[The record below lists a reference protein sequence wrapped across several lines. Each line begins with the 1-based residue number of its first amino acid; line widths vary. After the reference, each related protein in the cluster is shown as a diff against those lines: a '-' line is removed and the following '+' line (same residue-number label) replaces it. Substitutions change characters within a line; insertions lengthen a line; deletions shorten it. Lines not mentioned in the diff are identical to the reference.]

1 MRSSKVLFFFILLAS
16 VSTSVFAQRPGG
28 GGGGTGGSGGGR
40 GTGGGTT
47 IGNTPTTQPR
57 NIPSLPPTTQMVF
70 LTGKV
75 VAEDGSPIGES
86 VAIQTLCRG
95 TTRTIGYTDKKGYFS
110 FQLDPNSNVNMTGI
124 GDVTDTGSP
133 MRQQGNG
140 YGQTR
145 DYRDCQLQPLLA
157 GFSSQPVELGA
168 RIGGDN
174 RVELGSI
181 KMRRM
186 GEVQGYTISATSG
199 DAPPKARKDY
209 EKGLSLEKKQNWT
222 EAQEKFQSAVD
233 QYPKYAV
240 AWVELGRMQ
249 FLLLHEDDAKKSLQQ
264 ALAADSRFL
273 PAYQQ
278 LAEIATKN
286 QQWKELAEIT
296 DQMLRLNPVNFPQ
309 YWFLNAA
316 ANFYLQ
322 NLEAAQK
329 SAVRGLDIDSE
340 HHFPRLEY
348 LLGLILAQNR
358 DYRGALE
365 HLRNYVQLA
374 PKAPDLEMAQNQIS
388 KLEAQQ
394 AAATEAPEAK

>member
-1 MRSSKVLFFFILLAS
+1 ML
-16 VSTSVFAQRPGG
+16 
-28 GGGGTGGSGGGR
+28 
-40 GTGGGTT
+40 
-47 IGNTPTTQPR
+47 
-57 NIPSLPPTTQMVF
+57 F

-75 VAEDGSPIGES
+75 VAEDGSAIEDS

-110 FQLDPNSNVNMTGI
+110 LQLDPNSNVNMTGI

-133 MRQQGNG
+133 MRQQGSG
-140 YGQTR
+140 SGQTR
-145 DYRDCQLQPLLA
+145 DYRDCQLLPLLA
-157 GFSSQPVELGA
+157 GFSAIPVELGA
-168 RIGGDN
+168 HIGGDN
-174 RVELGSI
+174 RVDLGNI

-186 GEVQGYTISATSG
+186 GEVQGYTISATSAQ
-199 DAPPKARKDY
+199 APSKARKDY
-209 EKGLSLEKKQNWT
+209 EKGMSFEKKQNWT

-249 FLLLHEDDAKKSLQQ
+249 FLLLHEEDAKKSLNK
-264 ALAADSRFL
+264 ALEADSRFL

-286 QQWKELAEIT
+286 KQWKELVDIT

-329 SAVRGLDIDSE
+329 SATRGVDIDSE

-365 HLRNYVQLA
+365 HLRNYVHFA
-374 PKAPDLEMAQNQIS
+374 PKAPDIEMAQNQIS

-394 AAATEAPEAK
+394 AAAQDTTEAK

>member
-1 MRSSKVLFFFILLAS
+1 MI
-16 VSTSVFAQRPGG
+16 
-28 GGGGTGGSGGGR
+28 
-40 GTGGGTT
+40 
-47 IGNTPTTQPR
+47 
-57 NIPSLPPTTQMVF
+57 F

-75 VAEDGSPIGES
+75 VGEDGTPIGES
-86 VAIQTLCRG
+86 VAIQTLCHG
-95 TTRTIGYTDKKGYFS
+95 VTRTVGYTDKKGYFS
-110 FQLDPNSNVNMTGI
+110 LQLDPNNNVNMTGI

-133 MRQQGNG
+133 LQRQNSYSQA
-140 YGQTR
+140 R

-157 GFSSQPVELGA
+157 GFTSQPTELGA

-174 RVELGSI
+174 RVELGNI
-181 KMRRM
+181 PMRRM
-186 GEVQGYTISATSG
+186 GEVQGFTISATSAE
-199 DAPPKARKDY
+199 APSKARKDY
-209 EKGLSLEKKQNWT
+209 EKGMSLEKKQNWS

-249 FLLLHEDDAKKSLQQ
+249 FLQLHDQDAKKSLQR
-264 ALAADSRFL
+264 ALDADSRFL

-286 QQWKELAEIT
+286 QQWKELAEVT

-322 NLEAAQK
+322 NFETAQK
-329 SAVRGLDIDSE
+329 SAGRGLDIDQE

-348 LLGLILAQNR
+348 LMGLILAQNH
-358 DYRGALE
+358 DYRGALD
-365 HLRNYVQLA
+365 HLRNYVRLA
-374 PKAPDLEMAQNQIS
+374 PKASDVEMAQNQIS

-394 AAATEAPEAK
+394 AATGEAPAAK